1 MQLIYSTV
9 LTSFTCPPEE
19 VYCKERRGQG
29 RKWRVEMRRGENGE
43 GGREEERE

>member
-1 MQLIYSTV
+1 MQLMYSTV

-29 RKWRVEMRRGENGE
+29 RKKKK
-43 GGREEERE
+43 REERKESKGEMEEDR